1 MKSKKLHL
9 SMLMYFQLCVVG
21 AYMPILS
28 IYFREYIGLN
38 GLQTGIILSMAAIP
52 SILSPFI
59 SAWIVDRVITSRR
72 FLALSHIISAA
83 LIMTLSFEKS
93 FPNVLITYL
102 IYTIFQVPTSA
113 LVTTLV
119 FHNMEDRNTFG
130 SIRLWG
136 TIGWISAGWIIS
148 IIWKFNSGIENMPL
162 ALRLSALFSLIVVL
176 LTLKLPKLKLDRDKK
191 VSIIPHEA
199 IAVVKNPE
207 IMLLFIMVF
216 IVATADKFISYGMP
230 VFLNS
235 NGIPQSNIMIL
246 LSIGQYSEIFLLLF
260 LSKFIKRL
268 GFKNIFILGLSI
280 EIFRYVVFWLN
291 GPLALTIT
299 GIAVHG
305 FIYAFFYASA
315 SIYLD
320 HFTDET
326 SRGGVH
332 QLFTLTYLG
341 GASLVGNIFA
351 GFCADHFMVE
361 GLINFKIF
369 WLIPGIM
376 AISTLLILGLRMKR
390 ITAHDTPKTI

>member
-1 MKSKKLHL
+1 
-9 SMLMYFQLCVVG
+9 MYFQLCVVG

-28 IYFREYIGLN
+28 IYFREYLGLN
-38 GLQTGIILSMAAIP
+38 GIQTGVLLSMAAIP

-72 FLALSHIISAA
+72 FLALSHIISAI
-83 LIMTLSFEKS
+83 LIMVLSYEKS
-93 FPNVLITYL
+93 FSIVLITYL

-119 FHNMEDRNTFG
+119 FHNMEDRNSFG

-162 ALRLSALFSLIVVL
+162 ALRLSSLFSLIVVF

-199 IAVVKNPE
+199 IAVVKKPE
-207 IMLLFIMVF
+207 IILLFALVF
-216 IVATADKFISYGMP
+216 FTATADKFITYGMP

-235 NGIPQSNIMIL
+235 NGIPQEKMMVL

-260 LSKFIKRL
+260 LSKVIKKL

-291 GPLALTIT
+291 GPLTLTIT

-305 FIYAFFYASA
+305 FIYAFFYAAA

-341 GASLVGNIFA
+341 GASLVGNLFA

-369 WLIPGIM
+369 WLIPGLM
-376 AISTLLILGLRMKR
+376 ATTTLLVLAIKMRR
-390 ITAHDTPKTI
+390 ITNHDTLKTL